1 LVTGRLSDGTSAAE
15 GDRDAHLRTRATVVL
30 RSESLADVLG
40 RQLRSMLGQEAAP

>member
-1 LVTGRLSDGTSAAE
+1 
-15 GDRDAHLRTRATVVL
+15 VL